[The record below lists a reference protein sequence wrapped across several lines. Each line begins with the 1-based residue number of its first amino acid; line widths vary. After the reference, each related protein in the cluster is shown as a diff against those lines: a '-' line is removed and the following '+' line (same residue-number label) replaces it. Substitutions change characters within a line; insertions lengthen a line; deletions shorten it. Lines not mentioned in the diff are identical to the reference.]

1 MELSTRELK
10 STQDSSSANT
20 EVLCGEEN
28 LISKG
33 APERNAGSGTPLIMV
48 TPGGRK
54 VPRCTKCGRPKRGHP
69 RSGCPFVDSP
79 LEVDASVTP
88 DSRGKGDVGSMLIEA
103 SGLEADVVPA
113 QDLVRNDAEA
123 ILSPSTSSNS
133 IVVQPSHLGVSY
145 IEGNNIAIAPEH
157 FQEPPEV
164 TATAATS
171 PATENG
177 AQSLKTKLQTTPYT
191 PIITSHIPLSASDLC
206 INQASLSTNSMPS
219 LNEQLEKKEE
229 PEENAELG
237 QAEPCH
243 QIPES
248 NLQSASA
255 VERDS
260 FVVMIPDKFE
270 AAPAII
276 IIPSPNAD
284 AILNQAAAMFK
295 FDAKWAA
302 NKVNEDSEAV
312 PIQVL
317 LGHEEKA
324 LQTFISAVMATIITQ
339 VSARKVRLRGGL
351 STLQT
356 AVAAAVVGAIGAW
369 IAMAF
374 V

>member
-1 MELSTRELK
+1 M
-10 STQDSSSANT
+10 
-20 EVLCGEEN
+20 
-28 LISKG
+28 
-33 APERNAGSGTPLIMV
+33 
-48 TPGGRK
+48 
-54 VPRCTKCGRPKRGHP
+54 
-69 RSGCPFVDSP
+69 
-79 LEVDASVTP
+79 
-88 DSRGKGDVGSMLIEA
+88 GSMLIEA

-206 INQASLSTNSMPS
+206 IKQASLSTNSMPS